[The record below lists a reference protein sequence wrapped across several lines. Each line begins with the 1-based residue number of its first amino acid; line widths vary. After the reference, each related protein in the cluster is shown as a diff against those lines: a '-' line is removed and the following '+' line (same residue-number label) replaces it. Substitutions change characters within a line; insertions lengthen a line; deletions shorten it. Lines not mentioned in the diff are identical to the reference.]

1 MEDIKNQEMEQENSN
16 NEEKTF
22 TQDEVN
28 RIVQERLSRNKSKN
42 DELEEREKKIIQRE
56 LKADCKDILIEK
68 NLPVELSELF
78 NGYSE
83 DELDKFIDVIGKIED
98 KIKSSNEN
106 KMRGHKP
113 NIGNTVEYNSN
124 DPIKEA
130 FRLFKWN
137 IKRRGKQWLLI

>member
-28 RIVQERLSRNKSKN
+28 RIVQERLSRNKTKN

-83 DELDKFIDVIGKIED
+83 DDLDKFIEVIGKIED

-113 NIGNTVEYNSN
+113 NIGNTVEYNSS

-130 FRLFKWN
+130 FKLFK
-137 IKRRGKQWLLI
+137 

>member
-130 FRLFKWN
+130 FRLFK
-137 IKRRGKQWLLI
+137 

>member
-1 MEDIKNQEMEQENSN
+1 MEDIKNQEMEQGNSN

-83 DELDKFIDVIGKIED
+83 DDLDKFIDVIGKIED

-130 FRLFKWN
+130 FRLFK
-137 IKRRGKQWLLI
+137 

>member
-68 NLPVELSELF
+68 NLPIELSELF

-83 DELDKFIDVIGKIED
+83 DDLDKFIDVIGKIED
-98 KIKSSNEN
+98 KIKNSSKN
-106 KMRGHKP
+106 KMRGNKP
-113 NIGNTVEYNSN
+113 NISNTVEYNSN

-130 FRLFKWN
+130 FKLFK
-137 IKRRGKQWLLI
+137 

>member
-56 LKADCKDILIEK
+56 LKADCREKLKTLDIPDEY
-68 NLPVELSELF
+68 SDLF
-78 NGYSE
+78 NGSSE
-83 DELDKFIDVIGKIED
+83 DDLNEFINKLS
-98 KIKSSNEN
+98 KIKEKSKLNFDNKSNVFKSFTSHLPEGSSDEIN
-106 KMRGHKP
+106 G
-113 NIGNTVEYNSN
+113 S
-124 DPIKEA
+124 DPIKNA
-130 FRLFKWN
+130 FNL
-137 IKRRGKQWLLI
+137 

>member
-98 KIKSSNEN
+98 KIKSSNEH

-113 NIGNTVEYNSN
+113 NISNTVEYNSN

-130 FRLFKWN
+130 FKLFK
-137 IKRRGKQWLLI
+137 

>member
-1 MEDIKNQEMEQENSN
+1 MEDIRNQEMEQENSN

-42 DELEEREKKIIQRE
+42 DELEEREKKIIKRE

-83 DELDKFIDVIGKIED
+83 DDLDKFIDVIGKIED
-98 KIKSSNEN
+98 KIKNSNEN

-113 NIGNTVEYNSN
+113 NISNTVEYNSN

-130 FRLFKWN
+130 FRLFKW
-137 IKRRGKQWLLI
+137 IKRRGK

>member
-28 RIVQERLSRNKSKN
+28 RIVRERLSRNKSKN

-56 LKADCKDILIEK
+56 LRADCKDILIEK

-113 NIGNTVEYNSN
+113 NISNTVEYNSN

-130 FRLFKWN
+130 FKLFK
-137 IKRRGKQWLLI
+137 

>member
-83 DELDKFIDVIGKIED
+83 DDLDKFIDVIGKIED
-98 KIKSSNEN
+98 KIKNSSKN
-106 KMRGHKP
+106 KMRGNKP
-113 NIGNTVEYNSN
+113 NISNTVEYNSN

-130 FRLFKWN
+130 FRLFK
-137 IKRRGKQWLLI
+137 

>member
-1 MEDIKNQEMEQENSN
+1 MEDIKNQEMEQGNSN

-28 RIVQERLSRNKSKN
+28 RIVQERLSRNKTKN

-83 DELDKFIDVIGKIED
+83 DDLDKFIEVIGKIED

-113 NIGNTVEYNSN
+113 NIGNTVEYNSS

-130 FRLFKWN
+130 FKLFK
-137 IKRRGKQWLLI
+137 